1 MVVGGREVQP
11 RSCEMLENTMGST
24 QSTQV
29 NSPGLPRGHPV
40 LLTIPEYVNI
50 FEYICRA
57 LPVLELICSL
67 RVCADPVCS
76 GPKWSSCREK
86 PPSGLKWTCES
97 SAEPS
102 RRSETRRSSRKSCYE
117 KTGQDTE
124 SVCQTKMNLFPPER
138 RRCSA
143 DGDKRVSVLDETVQ
157 RFRILVRGHLRQ
169 TPPRDPV
176 SPAPPGA
183 SG

>member
-1 MVVGGREVQP
+1 MQP
-11 RSCEMLENTMGST
+11 RSREMLENTTGST

-57 LPVLELICSL
+57 LPVWELICSL

-86 PPSGLKWTCES
+86 PPSGLKWTRES
-97 SAEPS
+97 SAEP
-102 RRSETRRSSRKSCYE
+102 TRRSSRKSCYE

-124 SVCQTKMNLFPPER
+124 SVCQTKMNLFPPGR
-138 RRCSA
+138 RRSA
-143 DGDKRVSVLDETVQ
+143 DGDKRVSVLDETVR
-157 RFRILVRGHLRQ
+157 RFRNVLVGGHLWQ